1 MESKRIS
8 KIKELFYGFITVYW
22 CTVIYGFSAEPAVA
36 SGGKSMRVAEKISE
50 IIAAVTQNAEEF
62 KTEEAVFQISHLIRK
77 GAHIAAFFILAM
89 VLTMFVVSFCKRVRL
104 WTPFIFTIL
113 YAATDEL
120 HQAFVPG
127 RGPRIYDVAIDS
139 FGALLGMLLVCFL
152 ISRIN
157 KKYNLCIG
165 AFDHDL

>member
-8 KIKELFYGFITVYW
+8 KIKEMFYGFITVYW
-22 CTVIYGFSAEPAVA
+22 CGIIYSFSAERATT

-50 IIAAVTQNAEEF
+50 IIGAVTQKAEAF
-62 KTEEAVFQISHLIRK
+62 QTEEVVFEISHLIRK
-77 GAHIAAFFILAM
+77 GAHIAAFFILAI
-89 VLTMFVVSFCKRVRL
+89 LLSMFVLALCKRVRL
-104 WTPFIFTIL
+104 WEPFIFTML
-113 YAATDEL
+113 YAASDEF

-139 FGALLGMLLVCFL
+139 FGALMGMLLVCFL
-152 ISRIN
+152 IRRIN
-157 KKYNLCIG
+157 KKYNLHIG